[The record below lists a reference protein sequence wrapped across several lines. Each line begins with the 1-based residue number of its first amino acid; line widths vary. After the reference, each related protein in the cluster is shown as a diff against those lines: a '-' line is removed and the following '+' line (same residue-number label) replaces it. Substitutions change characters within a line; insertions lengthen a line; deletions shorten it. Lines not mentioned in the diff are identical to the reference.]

1 MTKDTIQYYTRKI
14 SNSNPTEISV
24 EKTDS
29 DNTDTTTNIL
39 PETDDKLKFST
50 VDIDGN
56 PVTEDIIKDAKVI
69 MINFW
74 EPWCGPCVGEMP
86 GLEELYENYK
96 DQGLLIL
103 GVFSTTG
110 MEDEVRE
117 VLEECNTSYPIIYS
131 DSNLEKYM
139 TDYVPTTIFTD
150 SEGNI
155 ISPEPIVGACEYSY
169 WEDTINEYLE

>member
-1 MTKDTIQYYTRKI
+1 MKKIISLLILISLLFAFTGCESLEEDNRTIIYFD
-14 SNSNPTEISV
+14 SE
-24 EKTDS
+24 EK
-29 DNTDTTTNIL
+29 L
-39 PETDDKLKFST
+39 EFST

-56 PVTEDIIKDAKVI
+56 SVTEDIIKDAKVI

-86 GLEELYENYK
+86 ELEKLYENYK

-103 GVFSTTG
+103 GVFSTAD

-117 VLEECNTSYPIIYS
+117 VLKECNTTYPILHS
-131 DSNLEKYM
+131 DSKLEKYM
-139 TDYVPTTIFTD
+139 TEYVPTTIFAD

-155 ISPEPIVGACEYSY
+155 ISSEPIVRAYDYSA
-169 WEDTINEYLE
+169 WEEIVTDYLSNY